1 MLKDCRTLIQANISN
16 LIQAF
21 RLLVPI
27 CTVRQRLFSCIHE
40 MPVFYISENRRQL
53 TSRVL
58 LVVTVSVRG
67 CDAM

>member
-1 MLKDCRTLIQANISN
+1 MLKDCKT

-27 CTVRQRLFSCIHE
+27 CTVGKRLFSYSHE
-40 MPVFYISENRRQL
+40 MHVFYINEYRRQL

-58 LVVTVSVRG
+58 LVATVSVLG

>member
-1 MLKDCRTLIQANISN
+1 MLKDCKT

-27 CTVRQRLFSCIHE
+27 CTVGQRLFSCSNE
-40 MPVFYISENRRQL
+40 MHVFYISENRRQL

-58 LVVTVSVRG
+58 LVVTVSVLE
-67 CDAM
+67 CDAK